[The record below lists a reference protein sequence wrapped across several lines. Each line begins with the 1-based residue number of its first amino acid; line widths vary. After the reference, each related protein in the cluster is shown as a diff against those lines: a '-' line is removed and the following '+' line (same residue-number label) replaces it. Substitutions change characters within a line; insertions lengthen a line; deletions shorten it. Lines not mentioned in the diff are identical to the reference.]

1 MRIAVIAPPLLKVPP
16 TNYGGLEIVVFDL
29 CEALAEMG
37 DDVTLI
43 APVGSHAK
51 GCKLIETV
59 IAPERTDVD
68 WVGLEM
74 SAFNIYKDKLQ
85 EFDIIHDHTWF
96 GGVYLSKF
104 DSANKNLKIC
114 KTHHGHLD
122 WRADRIPPQIGKVNL
137 IAISD
142 FMRKEYEAQGWISKY
157 VYNGIDLNKY
167 PYSDKKEDRL
177 VFVGRI
183 STFKQP
189 HLAIE
194 AAVSSKTPIDI
205 IGGSFVD
212 KPEFLETIKTMCD
225 NSNGL
230 ATLHLD
236 LPHDEKVKFVQG
248 AKACLVPSHMGEPFG
263 LTIIE
268 AFACGTPVI
277 ALNDGA
283 IREVV
288 GDTAGA
294 GYVCDT
300 SDEFVKIVR
309 NIGMNGYAI
318 KPRDCRNRAEYFSRE
333 NMAKRY
339 KALYEKIIKGEEW

>member
-1 MRIAVIAPPLLKVPP
+1 MKIALISPPLLKTPP
-16 TNYGGLEIVVFDL
+16 TGYGGLEQVVYDL
-29 CEALAEMG
+29 GCALAAG
-37 DDVTLI
+37 GNDVTLF
-43 APVGSHAK
+43 APPGSHID
-51 GCKLIETV
+51 GGKLFETIV
-59 IAPERTDVD
+59 APERTDVN
-68 WVGLEM
+68 WVQLEGDAYNKY
-74 SAFNIYKDKLQ
+74 SASLS
-85 EFDIIHDHTWF
+85 EFDIIHDHSWF
-96 GGVYLSKF
+96 GFAYLAKMG
-104 DSANKNLKIC
+104 NPKLKIC
-114 KTHHGHLD
+114 HTHHGHCD
-122 WRADRIPPQIGKVNL
+122 WNPSKIPPQIGKINL
-137 IAISD
+137 IAISE
-142 FMRKEYEAQGWISKY
+142 FMRREYESQGLTSKF

-167 PYSDKKEDRL
+167 PYCDKKGDRL

-183 STFKQP
+183 SSFKQP

-225 NSNGL
+225 NSGGL

-236 LPHDEKVKFVQG
+236 LSHYEKVKFVQN

-300 SDEFVKIVR
+300 SDEFIKIVR
-309 NIGMNGYAI
+309 NIGWNGYAI